1 MLNRSGITKTTATAP
16 TQILA
21 DVDNQFAVGCIV
33 PASMQTTANDGS
45 RKIIKAGTPLKIDL
59 SDLQT
64 PAAAPATDPAT
75 ADGDTAS
82 DMNAV
87 LLHDVDVTA
96 GNANGTALVFGFV
109 NLNRVDATTVAKL
122 KAGTFGLVT
131 FLKA

>member
-33 PASMQTTANDGS
+33 PATMQSTANDGS
-45 RKIIKAGTPLKIDL
+45 RKIVKAGTPLKIDL
-59 SDLQT
+59 SNLQT
-64 PAAAPATDPAT
+64 PAAAPATNPAS
-75 ADGDTAS
+75 ASGATAS

-96 GNANGTALVFGFV
+96 GNANGSALVFGFV
-109 NLNRVDATTVAKL
+109 NLNRIDATTAAKL
-122 KAGTFGLVT
+122 KAGTFGLIT

>member
-1 MLNRSGITKTTATAP
+1 MLNRSGIKSTTGAAP

-21 DVDNQFAVGCIV
+21 DVDNQFSVGCVV
-33 PASMQTTANDGS
+33 PSTMQASANDGT
-45 RKIIKAGTPLKIDL
+45 RKVVKAGTPLKIDL
-59 SDLQT
+59 SNLQT
-64 PAAAPATDPAT
+64 PAAAPTTDPAT
-75 ADGDTAS
+75 ASGATAS

-87 LLHDVDVTA
+87 LLHDVDVTD

-109 NLNRVDATTVAKL
+109 NLNRVDTSTVAKL

>member
-1 MLNRSGITKTTATAP
+1 MLNRSGINKTTAVAP

-21 DVDNQFAVGCIV
+21 DVDNQFSVGCIV
-33 PASMQTTANDGS
+33 PATMQSTANDGT
-45 RKIIKAGTPLKIDL
+45 RKIVKAGTPIKIDL
-59 SDLQT
+59 SNLQT
-64 PAAAPATDPAT
+64 PAAAPTTDPAT
-75 ADGDTAS
+75 ASGATAS

-87 LLHDVDVTA
+87 LLHDVDVTD

-109 NLNRVDATTVAKL
+109 NLNRVDTTTAAKL

>member
-1 MLNRSGITKTTATAP
+1 MLNRSGINKTTATAP

-21 DVDNQFAVGCIV
+21 DVDNQFSVGCIV
-33 PASMQTTANDGS
+33 PATMQTAANDGT
-45 RKIIKAGTPLKIDL
+45 RKIVKAGTPIKIDL
-59 SDLQT
+59 SNLQT
-64 PAAAPATDPAT
+64 PAAAPTTDPAT
-75 ADGDTAS
+75 ASGATAS

-87 LLHDVDVTA
+87 LLHDVDVTD

-109 NLNRVDATTVAKL
+109 NLNRVDTTTAAKL

>member
-1 MLNRSGITKTTATAP
+1 MLNRSGIKSTTGAAP

-21 DVDNQFAVGCIV
+21 DVDNQFSVGCIV
-33 PASMQTTANDGS
+33 PASMQATANDGT
-45 RKIIKAGTPLKIDL
+45 RKVVKAGTPLKIDL
-59 SDLQT
+59 SNLQT
-64 PAAAPATDPAT
+64 AAAAPTTSPAAASDT
-75 ADGDTAS
+75 TAS

-87 LLHDVDVTA
+87 LLHDVDVTD

>member
-21 DVDNQFAVGCIV
+21 DVDNQFAVGCVV
-33 PASMQTTANDGS
+33 PASMQATTNDGS
-45 RKIIKAGTPLKIDL
+45 RKIVKAGTPLKIDL
-59 SDLQT
+59 SNLQT
-64 PAAAPATDPAT
+64 VAAAPTTDPAT
-75 ADGDTAS
+75 ADDDTAS

-109 NLNRVDATTVAKL
+109 NLNRVDATTAAKL
-122 KAGTFGLVT
+122 KAGTFGLIT

>member
-1 MLNRSGITKTTATAP
+1 MLNRSGIKSTTGAAP

-21 DVDNQFAVGCIV
+21 DVDNQFSVGCVV
-33 PASMQTTANDGS
+33 PASMQSTANDGA
-45 RKIIKAGTPLKIDL
+45 RKVVKAGTPLKIDL
-59 SDLQT
+59 SNLQT
-64 PAAAPATDPAT
+64 PAAAPTTDPAT
-75 ADGDTAS
+75 ASTGTPS

-87 LLHDVDVTA
+87 LLHDVDVTD

-109 NLNRVDATTVAKL
+109 NLNRIDTTTAAKL

>member
-59 SDLQT
+59 SNLQT

>member
-21 DVDNQFAVGCIV
+21 DVDNQFSVGCIV
-33 PASMQTTANDGS
+33 PATMQTTANDGT
-45 RKIIKAGTPLKIDL
+45 RKIVKAGTPIKIDL
-59 SDLQT
+59 SNLQT
-64 PAAAPATDPAT
+64 PAAAPTTDPAT
-75 ADGDTAS
+75 ASGATAS

-87 LLHDVDVTA
+87 LLHDVDVTD

-109 NLNRVDATTVAKL
+109 NLNRVDTTTAAKL

>member
-1 MLNRSGITKTTATAP
+1 MLNRSGINKATATAP

-21 DVDNQFAVGCIV
+21 DVNNQFSVGCIV
-33 PASMQTTANDGS
+33 PATMQSTANDGT
-45 RKIIKAGTPLKIDL
+45 RKIVKAGTPIKIDL
-59 SDLQT
+59 SNLQT

-75 ADGDTAS
+75 ASGATAS

-87 LLHDVDVTA
+87 LLHDVDVTD

-109 NLNRVDATTVAKL
+109 NLNRVDTTTAAKL

>member
-21 DVDNQFAVGCIV
+21 DVDNQFSVGCIV
-33 PASMQTTANDGS
+33 PATMQSTANDGT
-45 RKIIKAGTPLKIDL
+45 RKIVKAGTPIKIDL
-59 SDLQT
+59 SNLQT
-64 PAAAPATDPAT
+64 PAAAPTTDPAT
-75 ADGDTAS
+75 ASGATAS

-87 LLHDVDVTA
+87 LLHDVDVTD

-109 NLNRVDATTVAKL
+109 NLNRVDTTTAAKL

>member
-33 PASMQTTANDGS
+33 PATMQATANDGS
-45 RKIIKAGTPLKIDL
+45 RKIVKAGTPLKIDL
-59 SDLQT
+59 SNLQT
-64 PAAAPATDPAT
+64 PAVAPTTDPAT
-75 ADGDTAS
+75 ASGETAS
-82 DMNAV
+82 DMNAI

-96 GNANGTALVFGFV
+96 GNANGSALVFGFV
-109 NLNRVDATTVAKL
+109 NLNRVDATTAAKL
-122 KAGTFGLVT
+122 KAGTFGLIT

>member
-1 MLNRSGITKTTATAP
+1 MLNRSGVTKTTATAP

-33 PASMQTTANDGS
+33 PSTMQSTANDGS
-45 RKIIKAGTPLKIDL
+45 RKIVKAGTPLKIDL
-59 SDLQT
+59 SNLQT
-64 PAAAPATDPAT
+64 PAAAPTTNPA
-75 ADGDTAS
+75 AASGETAS

-96 GNANGTALVFGFV
+96 GNANGSALVFGFV
-109 NLNRVDATTVAKL
+109 NINRIDATTAAKL
-122 KAGTFGLVT
+122 KAGTFGLLT

>member
-1 MLNRSGITKTTATAP
+1 MLNRSGITKTTAAAP

-21 DVDNQFAVGCIV
+21 DVDNQFSVGCVV
-33 PASMQTTANDGS
+33 PASMQATANDGA
-45 RKIIKAGTPLKIDL
+45 RKVVKAGTPLKIDL
-59 SDLQT
+59 SNLQT
-64 PAAAPATDPAT
+64 VAAAPTTNPAAASGA
-75 ADGDTAS
+75 TAS

-87 LLHDVDVTA
+87 LLHDVDVTG

-109 NLNRVDATTVAKL
+109 NLNRIDTTTAVKL

>member
-1 MLNRSGITKTTATAP
+1 MLNRSGINKTAATAP

-21 DVDNQFAVGCIV
+21 DVDNQFSVGCIV
-33 PASMQTTANDGS
+33 PATMQSTANDGT
-45 RKIIKAGTPLKIDL
+45 RKIVKAGTPIKIDL
-59 SDLQT
+59 SNLQT
-64 PAAAPATDPAT
+64 PAAAPTTDPAT
-75 ADGDTAS
+75 ASGATAS

-87 LLHDVDVTA
+87 LLHDVDVTD

-109 NLNRVDATTVAKL
+109 NLNRVDTTTAAKL

>member
-1 MLNRSGITKTTATAP
+1 MLNRSGVAKTTATAP

-33 PASMQTTANDGS
+33 PSTMQSTANDGS
-45 RKIIKAGTPLKIDL
+45 RKIVKAGTPLKIDL
-59 SDLQT
+59 SNLQT
-64 PAAAPATDPAT
+64 PAAAPTTNPA
-75 ADGDTAS
+75 AASGETAS

-96 GNANGTALVFGFV
+96 GNANGSALVFGFV
-109 NLNRVDATTVAKL
+109 NINRIDATTAAKL
-122 KAGTFGLVT
+122 KAGTFGLLT

>member
-1 MLNRSGITKTTATAP
+1 MLNRSGIKSTTGAAP

-21 DVDNQFAVGCIV
+21 DVDNQFSVGCVI
-33 PASMQTTANDGS
+33 PSTMQATANDGT
-45 RKIIKAGTPLKIDL
+45 RKVVKAGTPLKLDL
-59 SDLQT
+59 SKLQT
-64 PAAAPATDPAT
+64 AAAAPTTNPAT
-75 ADGDTAS
+75 ASGTTAS

-87 LLHDVDVTA
+87 LLHDVDVTD

-109 NLNRVDATTVAKL
+109 NLNRIDTTTAAKL

>member
-1 MLNRSGITKTTATAP
+1 MLNRSGIKSTTGAAP

-21 DVDNQFAVGCIV
+21 DVDNQFSVGCIV
-33 PASMQTTANDGS
+33 PASMQATANDGA
-45 RKIIKAGTPLKIDL
+45 RKVVKAGTPLKLDL
-59 SDLQT
+59 SNLQT
-64 PAAAPATDPAT
+64 AAAAPITDPAT
-75 ADGDTAS
+75 ASGTTAS

-87 LLHDVDVTA
+87 LLHDVDVTD

>member
-1 MLNRSGITKTTATAP
+1 MLNRSGIKSTTGAAP

-21 DVDNQFAVGCIV
+21 DVDNQFSVGCVV
-33 PASMQTTANDGS
+33 PATMQTTANEGT
-45 RKIIKAGTPLKIDL
+45 RKVVKAGTPLKIDL
-59 SDLQT
+59 SNLQT
-64 PAAAPATDPAT
+64 AAAAPTTNPAAASGA
-75 ADGDTAS
+75 TAS

-87 LLHDVDVTA
+87 LLHDVDVTD

-109 NLNRVDATTVAKL
+109 NLNRVDTTTAAKL

>member
-33 PASMQTTANDGS
+33 PATMQATANDGS
-45 RKIIKAGTPLKIDL
+45 RKIVKAGTPLKIDL
-59 SDLQT
+59 SNLQT
-64 PAAAPATDPAT
+64 PAAAPTTDPAT
-75 ADGDTAS
+75 ASGATAS

-96 GNANGTALVFGFV
+96 GNANGSALVFGFV
-109 NLNRVDATTVAKL
+109 NLNRIDATTVAKL
-122 KAGTFGLVT
+122 KAGTFGLIT

>member
-33 PASMQTTANDGS
+33 PATMQATANDGS
-45 RKIIKAGTPLKIDL
+45 RKIVKAGTPLKIDL
-59 SDLQT
+59 SNLQT
-64 PAAAPATDPAT
+64 PAAAPTTNPASASGT
-75 ADGDTAS
+75 TAS

-87 LLHDVDVTA
+87 LLHDVDVTG
-96 GNANGTALVFGFV
+96 GNANGSALVFGFV
-109 NLNRVDATTVAKL
+109 NLIRIDATTAAKL
-122 KAGTFGLVT
+122 KAGTFGLIT

>member
-1 MLNRSGITKTTATAP
+1 MLNRSGINKTTAVAP

-21 DVDNQFAVGCIV
+21 DVDNQFSVGCIV
-33 PASMQTTANDGS
+33 PATMQATANDGT
-45 RKIIKAGTPLKIDL
+45 RKIVKAGTPIKIDL
-59 SDLQT
+59 SNLQT
-64 PAAAPATDPAT
+64 PAAAPTTDPAT
-75 ADGDTAS
+75 ASGATAS

-87 LLHDVDVTA
+87 LLHDVDVTD

-109 NLNRVDATTVAKL
+109 NLNRVDTTTAAKL

>member
-33 PASMQTTANDGS
+33 PATMQATANDGS
-45 RKIIKAGTPLKIDL
+45 RKIVKAGTPLKIDL
-59 SDLQT
+59 SNLQT
-64 PAAAPATDPAT
+64 PAAAPTTNPAS
-75 ADGDTAS
+75 ASGETAS

-96 GNANGTALVFGFV
+96 GNANGSALVFGFV
-109 NLNRVDATTVAKL
+109 NLNRVDATTAAKL
-122 KAGTFGLVT
+122 KAGTFGLIT